1 MIAVEVKGRAQKI
14 TWEIGDI
21 YITPNEDM
29 RVLEKFICLTG
40 YMGSTTKRSII
51 GGDLNLRNAD
61 LNGHTEKIRGAKV
74 FLNRLV

>member
-29 RVLEKFICLTG
+29 RVLEKFICRTG

-61 LNGHTEKIRGAKV
+61 LNGHTGKIRGAKV